1 MKKTIF
7 TLLLL
12 AAGQAGF
19 VAQAQQPKEIVEGY
33 YTMSPYSLSGK
44 EYVFSYDTDASRSP
58 YGNASDYD
66 NPCGKNGEVA
76 YLYAVPSAGTPL
88 VNSAYYFKP
97 LGNGTYSVQ
106 SLSGEAYSYLS
117 VAEYDRRLLI
127 HTPQFSKAFSTK
139 TRCKDGSSQWGE
151 KEYTVRQYKYAG
163 LCDTLSSASNGYE
176 TMTVLTRVEDS
187 RITPAMSIRR
197 PLSDAKGAMT
207 VYKVGDNPGEVSA
220 MVAYGLTQLVD
231 EAQTLA
237 DDKSTTEEQAADMTA
252 RLQEATRQ
260 YLETAPTAMRPVEDG
275 YYFVVNAYRAFLM
288 RQKKEKT
295 LSATLSDGERTLTWR
310 DISVNDG
317 GVAFHITP
325 SGDGTFEMASYDR
338 SLVLDDML
346 VNYDAE
352 GTWTIA
358 SSTDPEALMTAANQT
373 KSLRTLYGKNT
384 ADSIAFDREGHL
396 YSGYTASWYL
406 RKAYHQVTVPST
418 GWAVLSTSFPVELND
433 SVEAYTVSEKDGNL
447 YMKPLSSVVPA
458 RTAVLIH
465 AAKGTYTL
473 PSTTKNAPAVDDNL
487 LVAVNE
493 PLKGLKSG
501 TIRVLKIV
509 SGQVGFSKSSS
520 TSVVAGSAYLPYN
533 EGEDDFR
540 PFVDVEDGLSSV
552 GTDALEKG
560 TQAYDLMGRKVD
572 ASRQKKNDIYII
584 NNKKI
589 LKR

>member
-346 VNYDAE
+346 VSYDAE

-358 SSTDPEALMTAANQT
+358 SSADPEALMTAANQT

-473 PSTTKNAPAVDDNL
+473 PSTTKNAPVVDDNL

>member
-7 TLLLL
+7 TLMLV
-12 AAGQAGF
+12 AWQTGF
-19 VAQAQQPKEIVEGY
+19 VAQAQQPEEIAEGY
-33 YTMSPYSLSGK
+33 YTMSPFSLSGK

-127 HTPQFSKAFSTK
+127 HTPQFGKAFSIK
-139 TRCKDGSSQWGE
+139 SRCKDGSSQWGE

-176 TMTVLTRVEDS
+176 TMMVLTRVEDS
-187 RITPAMSIRR
+187 RITPTMSIRR
-197 PLSDAKGAMT
+197 PLSDAKGALA

-231 EAQTLA
+231 EAQTLV

-252 RLQEATRQ
+252 RLREATRQ
-260 YLETAPTAMRPVEDG
+260 YLEAAPTAMRPVEDG

-358 SSTDPEALMTAANQT
+358 SSADPEALMTAANQT
-373 KSLRTLYGKNT
+373 KSLRALYGKNT

-396 YSGYTASWYL
+396 FSGYTASWYL

-433 SVEAYTVSEKDGNL
+433 SVEAYTVSEKDGSL
-447 YMKPLSSVVPA
+447 YMKPLSYVVPA

-493 PLKGLKSG
+493 PLKGIKSG

-520 TSVVAGSAYLPYN
+520 TSMVAGSAYLPYN

-552 GTDALEKG
+552 RTGALESG

>member
-19 VAQAQQPKEIVEGY
+19 VAQAQQPQEIAEGY
-33 YTMSPYSLSGK
+33 YTMSPFSLSGK

-151 KEYTVRQYKYAG
+151 REYTVRQYKYAG

-197 PLSDAKGAMT
+197 PLSDAKGALA

-237 DDKSTTEEQAADMTA
+237 DDKSTTEEQAEDMTA

-338 SLVLDDML
+338 SLVLDGML

-358 SSTDPEALMTAANQT
+358 SSADPEALMTAANQT

-501 TIRVLKIV
+501 TIRILKIV
-509 SGQVGFSKSSS
+509 SGQVGFSKSAS